1 MKRVRV
7 VMIEHVLKVV
17 MELCQR
23 VMVLNHG
30 VKVAEGSPGEVVG
43 NPLVMEAYLGK
54 PETVKEISGT

>member
-7 VMIEHVLKVV
+7 VMIGHVLKVV

-30 VKVAEGSPGEVVG
+30 VKVAEGSPGEVVR